1 MLPINNAPV
10 SGAQDHNAPLVGL
23 RVKLRPCPACGCI
36 IRHINS
42 KAMTCDSCGRKR
54 GRLDADT
61 QRFLRDF
68 IAIFGRPTAHIE
80 IRPPQAVSTETSP
93 QPSGAGADD
102 VINAPEK
109 AIRK

>member
-1 MLPINNAPV
+1 MHPVNTAPEI
-10 SGAQDHNAPLVGL
+10 GAQDHNAPLVGL

-36 IRHINS
+36 IAHINS

-68 IAIFGRPTAHIE
+68 IGIFGRPTAPIE
-80 IRPPQAVSTETSP
+80 IRATSSL
-93 QPSGAGADD
+93 PSGAG
-102 VINAPEK
+102 VETSPLTAPLED
-109 AIRK
+109 

>member
-1 MLPINNAPV
+1 MT
-10 SGAQDHNAPLVGL
+10 GEPLLGL
-23 RVKLRPCPACGCI
+23 RVRLRPCPACALI
-36 IRHINS
+36 IATVVNGN
-42 KAMTCDSCGRKR
+42 AMTCDSCGRRR
-54 GRLDADT
+54 GRLDSET

-68 IAIFGRPTAHIE
+68 IAIFGRPTAPIQ
-80 IRPPQAVSTETSP
+80 IRPPQAVTTETSP

>member
-1 MLPINNAPV
+1 MQSENTAPEI
-10 SGAQDHNAPLVGL
+10 GAQDDNAPLVGL
-23 RVKLRPCPACGCI
+23 RVKMRPCAACGCI
-36 IRHINS
+36 IAHINS

-54 GRLDADT
+54 GRLDSET

-68 IAIFGRPTAHIE
+68 IAIFGRPTAPIE
-80 IRPPQAVSTETSP
+80 IRPPQAVTETSP